1 MDDLL
6 KLVKTYRF
14 TAALDQRLR
23 LANQIF
29 PLVEPKLRAFVFGS
43 VKASAA
49 SDVLQV
55 VLSAVAGSLRNFKGD
70 TVAEFWGWCYRIAR
84 NKLNDYFRRCASDR
98 LQPMGHD
105 EMRRLLDETAQ
116 LSVRPPGVS
125 HDLEYAMKLLSNA
138 KPECHAL
145 LWAHYVQD
153 LGYGDLAE
161 EKGTTYDAIRMQI
174 TRCLDEARKLL
185 G

>member
-1 MDDLL
+1 MDDLI

-23 LANQIF
+23 LADGIFRQI
-29 PLVEPKLRAFVFGS
+29 EPKLRSFVFGS
-43 VKASAA
+43 VAPTAA
-49 SDVLQV
+49 PDVLQE
-55 VLSAVAGSLRNFKGD
+55 VLKAVSTSLRTFTGNTNG
-70 TVAEFWGWCYRIAR
+70 EFWGWCYRIAR
-84 NKLNDYFRRCASDR
+84 NKRYDHFRRCASDR

-105 EMRRLLDETAQ
+105 EMRRLLDETAH
-116 LSVRPPGVS
+116 LSVRTPGVS
-125 HDLEYAMKLLSNA
+125 HDLDYAMKLLSNA

-153 LGYGDLAE
+153 VGYAE
-161 EKGTTYDAIRMQI
+161 IADEKGTSYDAVRMQI

-185 G
+185 A